1 MITFGPVP
9 SRRLGRSLGINNIPP
24 KVCSYSCVYCQLGPT
39 AQQSL
44 EPRGFYPPEQIRDA
58 VAARLAAARR
68 ERQPVDYLTFVPD
81 GEPTLDLN
89 LGKAIELLRPLGVR
103 IAVISNAS
111 LLWRPEVRERISAA
125 DWVSVKVDAVDDALW
140 RRINRP
146 HPELQL
152 DRVLHGIEQLARE
165 YRGKLVTETMLVEG
179 LNDGEAAAR
188 AVAAYLA
195 KLAPAA
201 AYLAV
206 PTRPPAESSVRPPGA
221 TGFNR
226 AFQIFS
232 AGISRVECLI
242 GYEGNAF
249 AATGDV
255 VADLLSITAVHPMR
269 EDGVGALLAQAG
281 ETWTIVEGL
290 VNDGLLKETEYAG
303 RRFYLRSFPAHLD
316 ETTPRAGLRRSDPG
330 RSTDP
335 E

>member
-1 MITFGPVP
+1 VITFGPVP
-9 SRRLGRSLGINNIPP
+9 SRRLGHSLGINNIPP
-24 KVCSYSCVYCQLGPT
+24 KACSYSCVYCQLGPT
-39 AQQSL
+39 AQQQL
-44 EPRGFYPPEQIRDA
+44 EPRAFYPPEEIHDA

-68 ERQPVDYLTFVPD
+68 AGQSVDYLTFVPD

-89 LGKAIELLRPLGVR
+89 LGKTIELLRPLGVR

-125 DWVSVKVDAVDDALW
+125 DWVSVKVDAVDGALW

-152 DRVLHGIEQLARE
+152 DRILHGIGQLARE
-165 YRGKLVTETMLVEG
+165 YRGELVSETMLVEG
-179 LNDGEAAAR
+179 LNDGEAAVR
-188 AVAAYLA
+188 AVASFLA
-195 KLAPAA
+195 RLAPAA

-206 PTRPPAESSVRPPGA
+206 PTRPPAEASVHPPGA

-232 AGISRVECLI
+232 AGIPRVECLI

-269 EDGVGALLAQAG
+269 EDGLRALLTQAG
-281 ETWTIVEGL
+281 ETWAIVEGL
-290 VNDGLLKETEYAG
+290 VDDGLLKETEYAG
-303 RRFYLRSFPAHLD
+303 RRFYLRSFPAQVD
-316 ETTPRAGLRRSDPG
+316 AATSTAGPPRTDSD

-335 E
+335 V